1 MDYSFRKKKS
11 GLCSHSAKQVKKKKK
26 KEVTR
31 QTNKKTTQKKE
42 TKQNRKTT
50 TKRPIEEEKKERK
63 KKKVDRHDLIFHTFL
78 VYLNTISVL
87 MASAR
92 NLTHT

>member
-11 GLCSHSAKQVKKKKK
+11 GLYSHSAKQVKKKK

-31 QTNKKTTQKKE
+31 QTNKKTTQKKGNK
-42 TKQNRKTT
+42 TKQKNNNEKTHRRRE
-50 TKRPIEEEKKERK
+50 KRKKE
-63 KKKVDRHDLIFHTFL
+63 KKVDRHDLIFHTFL